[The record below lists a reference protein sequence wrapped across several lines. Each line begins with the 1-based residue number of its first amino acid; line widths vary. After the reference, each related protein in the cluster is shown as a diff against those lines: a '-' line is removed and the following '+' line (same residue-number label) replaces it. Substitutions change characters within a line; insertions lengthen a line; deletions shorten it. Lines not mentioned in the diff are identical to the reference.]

1 MKQFRIFYLV
11 EVHLDELQMSGTGEH
26 KLDPQKWVERYGDY
40 LFSYALGRV
49 NDSGKAEDLVQETFL
64 AALKARDRFRGAS
77 TERTWLTS
85 ILKRKIIDTYRK
97 KYSSKETSFGEHEG
111 TVFDG
116 DFYRSEEPFK
126 GHWLEGRGP
135 NSHSFLP
142 EGELE
147 QEELM
152 KFINLCIENLQPQ
165 LAAAFIMRMIDEE
178 DSDTICKELG
188 ITPSN
193 LWVMLHRARLR
204 MRDCLEKKWL
214 S

>member
-1 MKQFRIFYLV
+1 
-11 EVHLDELQMSGTGEH
+11 MSKAKDH
-26 KLDPQKWVERYGDY
+26 ILDPIHWVENYGDY
-40 LFSYALGRV
+40 LFNYAVVRV
-49 NDSGKAEDLVQETFL
+49 NDANKAEDLVQETFL
-64 AALKARDRFRGAS
+64 AGLKAQARFRGES

-85 ILKRKIIDTYRK
+85 ILRRKIIDTYRK
-97 KYSSKETSFGEHEG
+97 KYSSKESSFGEHED

-116 DFYRSEEPFK
+116 DFYRSEEPFR

-135 NSHSFLP
+135 NSYSLLP

-147 QEELM
+147 QAELVEIIRICM
-152 KFINLCIENLQPQ
+152 EGLQPQ
-165 LAAAFIMRMIDEE
+165 LAAAFSMKMIDEE

-193 LWVMLHRARLR
+193 LWVMLHRARLK

-214 S
+214 K

>member
-1 MKQFRIFYLV
+1 MPDRK
-11 EVHLDELQMSGTGEH
+11 EH
-26 KLDPQKWVERYGDY
+26 TLNPGKWVEQYGDY

-49 NDSGKAEDLVQETFL
+49 NDPGKAEDLVQETFL
-64 AALKARDRFRGAS
+64 SALKAQDGFRGGS
-77 TERTWLTS
+77 TERTWLIS
-85 ILKRKIIDTYRK
+85 ILKRKIIDSYRK
-97 KYSSKETSFGEHEG
+97 KYSSKESTFGSFEE

-135 NSHSFLP
+135 NSNSVLP
-142 EGELE
+142 ESGLE

-152 KFINLCIENLQPQ
+152 KFINLCIENLPPQ
-165 LAAAFIMRMIDEE
+165 LAAVFIMRMIDEE

-188 ITPSN
+188 ITTSN
-193 LWVMLHRARLR
+193 LWVMLHRARLK
-204 MRDCLEKKWL
+204 MRACLEKSWL

>member
-1 MKQFRIFYLV
+1 
-11 EVHLDELQMSGTGEH
+11 MSDKNEH

-40 LFSYALGRV
+40 LFSYAVGRV

-64 AALKARDRFRGAS
+64 AALKARQGFRGGS

-97 KYSSKETSFGEHEG
+97 KYSSKESSFGEHEG

-126 GHWLEGRGP
+126 GHWLEGSGP
-135 NSHSFLP
+135 NSYSFLP

-178 DSDTICKELG
+178 DSDTICKELS

-204 MRDCLEKKWL
+204 MRECLEKKWL
-214 S
+214 N

>member
-1 MKQFRIFYLV
+1 
-11 EVHLDELQMSGTGEH
+11 MSEAHEH
-26 KLDPQKWVERYGDY
+26 KLDPQKWVERYGNY
-40 LFSYALGRV
+40 LFSYAMGRV
-49 NDSGKAEDLVQETFL
+49 NDIGKAEDLVQETFL
-64 AALKARDRFRGAS
+64 AALKGQDRFRGAS

-97 KYSSKETSFGEHEG
+97 KYSSRESSFGEHDG

-178 DSDTICKELG
+178 DSDTICKELD

-204 MRDCLEKKWL
+204 MRECLEKKWM

>member
-1 MKQFRIFYLV
+1 
-11 EVHLDELQMSGTGEH
+11 MSDTSEH

-40 LFSYALGRV
+40 LFSFALGRV

-97 KYSSKETSFGEHEG
+97 KYTSKESSFGEHDG

-116 DFYRSEEPFK
+116 DFYRSEEPFR
-126 GHWLEGRGP
+126 GHWLEGMGP

-142 EGELE
+142 DGELE

-204 MRDCLEKKWL
+204 MRECLEKKWL

>member
-1 MKQFRIFYLV
+1 
-11 EVHLDELQMSGTGEH
+11 MSDTREH

-97 KYSSKETSFGEHEG
+97 KYTSKESSFGEHDG

-116 DFYRSEEPFK
+116 DFYRDEEPFK
-126 GHWLEGRGP
+126 GHWLEGSGP

-152 KFINLCIENLQPQ
+152 KFINLCIENLQAPQ
-165 LAAAFIMRMIDEE
+165 AAAFSMRMIDEE

-204 MRDCLEKKWL
+204 MRECLEKKWL

>member
-1 MKQFRIFYLV
+1 
-11 EVHLDELQMSGTGEH
+11 MSDSKENI
-26 KLDPQKWVERYGDY
+26 LDPQQWVERYGDY
-40 LFSYALGRV
+40 LFNYAVVRV

-64 AALKARDRFRGAS
+64 AALKARDRFRGDSA
-77 TERTWLTS
+77 ERTWLTS

-97 KYSSKETSFGEHEG
+97 KYSSKESSFGEHEE

-126 GHWLEGRGP
+126 GHWLEGKGP
-135 NSHSFLP
+135 NSYTLLP
-142 EGELE
+142 DGELE

-152 KFINLCIENLQPQ
+152 RFINLCIENLQPQ

-193 LWVMLHRARLR
+193 LWVMLHRARLK
-204 MRDCLEKKWL
+204 MRDCLEKHWL
-214 S
+214 K

>member
-1 MKQFRIFYLV
+1 
-11 EVHLDELQMSGTGEH
+11 MSDTNEH
-26 KLDPQKWVERYGDY
+26 KLDPEKWVERYGDY
-40 LFSYALGRV
+40 LFSYAIGRV

-64 AALKARDRFRGAS
+64 AALKALDRFRGAS

-97 KYSSKETSFGEHEG
+97 KYTSRESSFGEHDG

-126 GHWLEGRGP
+126 GHWLEGMGP
-135 NSHSFLP
+135 NSHSMLP
-142 EGELE
+142 DGQLE

-152 KFINLCIENLQPQ
+152 RFINLCIENLQAP
-165 LAAAFIMRMIDEE
+165 LAAAFVMRMIDEE

-204 MRDCLEKKWL
+204 MRECLEKKWL

>member
-1 MKQFRIFYLV
+1 
-11 EVHLDELQMSGTGEH
+11 MSNTKEH
-26 KLDPQKWVERYGDY
+26 TVDPQHWVERHGDY
-40 LFSYALGRV
+40 LFNYAVVRV
-49 NDSGKAEDLVQETFL
+49 NDRGKAEDLVQETFL
-64 AALKARDRFRGAS
+64 AGLKARDRFRGES

-97 KYSSKETSFGEHEG
+97 KYTSKESSFGEHEQ

-116 DFYRSEEPFK
+116 DFYRSEEPFR
-126 GHWLEGRGP
+126 GHWLEGMGP
-135 NSHSFLP
+135 NSHSLLP

-147 QEELM
+147 QAELM
-152 KFINLCIENLQPQ
+152 KFIRLCIENLPPQ
-165 LAAAFIMRMIDEE
+165 LAASFVMKMIDEE

-188 ITPSN
+188 ITSSN

-214 S
+214 N

>member
-1 MKQFRIFYLV
+1 
-11 EVHLDELQMSGTGEH
+11 MSDTNQH
-26 KLDPQKWVERYGDY
+26 KLEPQKWVERYGDY
-40 LFSYALGRV
+40 LFSYAIGRV

-97 KYSSKETSFGEHEG
+97 KYSSKESSFGEHEG

-116 DFYRSEEPFK
+116 DFYRSVEPFK
-126 GHWLEGRGP
+126 GHWLEGSGP

-204 MRDCLEKKWL
+204 MRECLEKKWL

>member
-1 MKQFRIFYLV
+1 MPEENR
-11 EVHLDELQMSGTGEH
+11 H
-26 KLDPQKWVERYGDY
+26 KLDPQKWVERHGDY
-40 LFSYALGRV
+40 LYSFAIGRV
-49 NDSGKAEDLVQETFL
+49 SDPDKAEDLVQETFL
-64 AALKARDRFRGAS
+64 AALKAQVGFKGAS
-77 TERTWLTS
+77 TERTWLIS

-97 KYSSKETSFGEHEG
+97 KYTSKETNFGAHEE

-116 DFYRSEEPFK
+116 DFYRSEEPFR
-126 GHWLEGRGP
+126 GHWLEGKGP

-152 KFINLCIENLQPQ
+152 RFINLCIENLQPQ

-178 DSDTICKELG
+178 DSATICKELG

-193 LWVMLHRARLR
+193 LWVMLHRARLK
-204 MRDCLEKKWL
+204 MRDCLEKKWM